1 MNGRCH
7 TCNSSSQKAETG
19 LLGIQG
25 EAGLFECGVRP
36 LYDSRTRYSR
46 IIGGQEAE
54 VGEFPWQVS
63 IQESKHHF
71 CGGSI
76 LSEWWILTVAHCF
89 YAQELSPIELRV
101 RVGTNDLTT
110 SLVELQVTTIIRHKD
125 FKRYNM
131 DNDIAL
137 LLLAEPLTFNDLTVP
152 ICLPLQPAPSSWHEC
167 WVAGWGI
174 TNSSDKESMS
184 MDLLKV
190 PMHITDWKECL
201 QIFPSL
207 TTNMLCAS
215 YDNGSY
221 DACQGDS
228 GGPLVCN
235 TEPGGRWY
243 QVGIISWGKS
253 CGRKGS
259 PGIYT
264 VLANYALWIKNI
276 TQIEG
281 KPLDIKSQR
290 VSVENKIKKNNQFS
304 KCPAL
309 NFSQSWLLPWL
320 LSFALLR
327 ALSNGE

>member
-1 MNGRCH
+1 MILPSILLLVVH
-7 TCNSSSQKAETG
+7 T
-19 LLGIQG
+19 L
-25 EAGLFECGVRP
+25 EANVECGVRP
-36 LYDSRTRYSR
+36 LYDSRIGHSR

-63 IQESKHHF
+63 IQENDHHF

-89 YAQELSPIELRV
+89 YSQELSPTELTV

-110 SLVELQVTTIIRHKD
+110 SPMELQVTNIIRHKD
-125 FKRYNM
+125 FKRHSM

-137 LLLAEPLTFNDLTVP
+137 LLLANPLTFNEQTVP
-152 ICLPLQPAPSSWHEC
+152 ICMPLQPTPPSWQEC
-167 WVAGWGI
+167 WVAGWGT
-174 TNSSDKESMS
+174 TNSADKESMN
-184 MDLLKV
+184 MDLMKV
-190 PMHITDWKECL
+190 PMRITDWKECL
-201 QIFPSL
+201 QLFPSL

-215 YDNGSY
+215 YGNESF

-235 TEPGGRWY
+235 QESDGRWY

-253 CGRKGS
+253 CGQKGS

-264 VLANYALWIKNI
+264 VLANYILWIEKI

-281 KPLDIKSQR
+281 KPLDLNSQM
-290 VSVENKIKKNNQFS
+290 VSVKKKTRKNNQTS

-309 NFSQSWLLPWL
+309 NYPQSWLLPCL

-327 ALSNGE
+327 ALSNWE